1 MTGKDIEF
9 INEFN
14 EYYPFERYILK
25 EPKKINYL
33 FDDILLT
40 ELFIPSTEIKPVI
53 DERTGQLICHTSV
66 PKDEIYVKFI
76 CGVSEIR
83 LAFTDFSNG
92 VREEIRWDVIRDFG
106 DSEWQDLYVENE
118 DYSDLKEALS
128 IQKKMITEKYGDC
141 NIKDNFKI
149 KETKEIVKTL

>member
-1 MTGKDIEF
+1 MNEDIKFIMT
-9 INEFN
+9 FN

-40 ELFIPSTEIKPVI
+40 ELFISSTEIKHVI
-53 DERTGQLICHTSV
+53 DEKTGKFIGHTSV

-76 CGVSEIR
+76 CGKSEIR
-83 LAFTDFSNG
+83 LAYTDFSIDI
-92 VREEIRWDVIRDFG
+92 REYIRRNVMRDFG
-106 DSEWQDLYVENE
+106 DSEWQDLYAENE
-118 DYSDLKEALS
+118 DNSYLKEALS

-141 NIKDNFKI
+141 NIKDNFKMKDTI
-149 KETKEIVKTL
+149 EMLKTL